1 MYDNIGGKIKGLAKT
16 MFIVEAI
23 GAVITGIVLLATDDV
38 LIFAGLLTLFCGP
51 IIAWVSSWVLYAFGE
66 LVEKTSDTN
75 NVIRKIES
83 YTRNLRITYQD
94 EQATKETK
102 NSKKNQEKPKPSSIN
117 DKLIANDLPIYT
129 PNGSTPCDTTIHKKY
144 KDNLGKNIGANSK
157 DGHWEIESVLNE
169 RAFVC
174 NHCHGIIAFETD
186 FNNNQES

>member
-1 MYDNIGGKIKGLAKT
+1 MYDNIGGKIKGLAKII
-16 MFIVEAI
+16 FIIEAV
-23 GAVITGIVLLATDDV
+23 GAIITGIALLITGVA
-38 LIFAGLLTLFCGP
+38 LSGLLILVCGP
-51 IIAWVSSWVLYAFGE
+51 LVAWVSSWILYAFGE
-66 LVEKTSDTN
+66 LVENSNTIN
-75 NVIRKIES
+75 NTVKKIENN
-83 YTRNLRITYQD
+83 THNFI
-94 EQATKETK
+94 
-102 NSKKNQEKPKPSSIN
+102 NNNQEKPKPSSIN

>member
-144 KDNLGKNIGANSK
+144 KDYLGKNIGQNSK

-169 RAFVC
+169 
-174 NHCHGIIAFETD
+174 
-186 FNNNQES
+186 